1 MFKQQ
6 ARASEFDPQHSMKPA
21 TICAPRAQVEP
32 EVAEVQ
38 GHPWMP
44 GNFKA
49 LVSNK
54 ENKHIQLHTVVH
66 TYNPAALE
74 AERDA
79 FSWSELQ
86 NEFHN
91 SQATEWGFISGKQAN

>member
-1 MFKQQ
+1 
-6 ARASEFDPQHSMKPA
+6 MKPD
-21 TICAPRAQVEP
+21 TIRAPRAQVEP
-32 EVAEVQ
+32 EVSEVQ

-54 ENKHIQLHTVVH
+54 ENKHIQLHMVVC

-79 FSWSELQ
+79 FRCR
-86 NEFHN
+86 
-91 SQATEWGFISGKQAN
+91 KPV

>member
-1 MFKQQ
+1 
-6 ARASEFDPQHSMKPA
+6 
-21 TICAPRAQVEP
+21 
-32 EVAEVQ
+32 
-38 GHPWMP
+38 MP

-79 FSWSELQ
+79 FSQSELQ
-86 NEFHN
+86 SEFQN
-91 SQATEWGFISGKQAN
+91 SQATE

>member
-1 MFKQQ
+1 
-6 ARASEFDPQHSMKPA
+6 MKPA
-21 TICAPRAQVEP
+21 TICAPRAQVGP
-32 EVAEVQ
+32 EVSEVQ

-86 NEFHN
+86 SEFQN
-91 SQATEWGFISGKQAN
+91 SQATE